1 MQCKRIS
8 ANEQTV
14 STGSSSKGKIIIK
27 QEGIL
32 RSCSVKID
40 IKESRLSWGWHGCMH
55 LLYRRGGA
63 IWLDD
68 SGSSSKCAAV
78 GAMSSSS
85 DLTLSHGSKE
95 NVKKQANAQKSG
107 KEFQRELW
115 EDCPKPVLRWL
126 SLEMKPPSGSRGGMP
141 IGVIRVVGEGVE
153 ELDEA
158 AFELTGVVSDCDE
171 GLRCFICRA
180 GPYT

>member
-85 DLTLSHGSKE
+85 DLTLSHGKHAWSGKE

-126 SLEMKPPSGSRGGMP
+126 SLEMKPPSGSS
-141 IGVIRVVGEGVE
+141 
-153 ELDEA
+153 EA
-158 AFELTGVVSDCDE
+158 GSLEIL
-171 GLRCFICRA
+171 LKI
-180 GPYT
+180 